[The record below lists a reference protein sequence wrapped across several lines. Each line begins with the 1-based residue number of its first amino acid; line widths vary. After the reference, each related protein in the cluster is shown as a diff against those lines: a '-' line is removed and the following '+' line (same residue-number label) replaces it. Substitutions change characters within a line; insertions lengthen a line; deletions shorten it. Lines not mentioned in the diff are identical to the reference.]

1 MDKGWQNM
9 VSLYSLFF
17 LSNGWSDNVS
27 QGEGGIEEEGEEE
40 EDEGV
45 DDDLGW
51 RMSENEGEA
60 YCLVFWL
67 QSAMEVQLQMRVII
81 GGKCYCCWQAY
92 VSAYAS
98 RKEKVS
104 CHVMLCIPS
113 FSDRAWF
120 ACWFRRTV
128 CQSVN
133 SWSLWQHLHAR
144 FYICFAF
151 LEVRDFCISFLARHT
166 RHGAMFAVHAQH
178 HLPPLAPQP

>member
-60 YCLVFWL
+60 YCLVF
-67 QSAMEVQLQMRVII
+67 
-81 GGKCYCCWQAY
+81 
-92 VSAYAS
+92 
-98 RKEKVS
+98 
-104 CHVMLCIPS
+104 
-113 FSDRAWF
+113 
-120 ACWFRRTV
+120 
-128 CQSVN
+128 
-133 SWSLWQHLHAR
+133 
-144 FYICFAF
+144 
-151 LEVRDFCISFLARHT
+151 
-166 RHGAMFAVHAQH
+166 
-178 HLPPLAPQP
+178 